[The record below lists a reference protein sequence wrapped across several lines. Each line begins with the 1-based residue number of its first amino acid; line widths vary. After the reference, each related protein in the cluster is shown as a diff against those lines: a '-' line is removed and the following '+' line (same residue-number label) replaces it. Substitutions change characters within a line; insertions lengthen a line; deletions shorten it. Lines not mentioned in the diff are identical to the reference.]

1 MSVSQAKDETI
12 ITTLGPHH
20 TTLLTKFIV
29 CEDSVIEEQSFHP
42 STTSLTLGM

>member
-12 ITTLGPHH
+12 ITHH

-29 CEDSVIEEQSFHP
+29 CEDSVIEEQSFSL
-42 STTSLTLGM
+42 ST